1 MSKRNSPNRWQAA
14 VVGILGGAAGLLS
27 MSMYWRYVAPRLE
40 VLAPSVGPA
49 NKEKQ
54 PTEDKPGALDD
65 ISIPGKLYQP
75 DESSTAALG
84 RIIYTGLAGDP
95 PRAKET
101 RNMLSELV
109 HWGYGLLQGGLY
121 GAARASARGLDLEG
135 GVVYAGLLW
144 LIGDEL
150 AVPLLGLQG
159 GPTAAT
165 PMQHVNRLGA
175 HMAYGLGTA
184 AVTQTLKHLL

>member
-1 MSKRNSPNRWQAA
+1 MSKQHKTNYWQGF
-14 VVGILGGAAGLLS
+14 VVGILGGAAGLVS
-27 MSMYWRYVAPRLE
+27 MALYWRYVAPLLE
-40 VLAPSVGPA
+40 EKMAGTPAEKEETEPDDPAGP
-49 NKEKQ
+49 
-54 PTEDKPGALDD
+54 LDD
-65 ISIPGKLYQP
+65 ISIPGKLYQE

-84 RIIYTGLAGDP
+84 RLIYAGITGRP

-101 RNMLSELV
+101 KSMLSEVV

-121 GAARASARGLDLEG
+121 GATRAAVRGLDLEG

-159 GPTAAT
+159 GPTAAR
-165 PMQHVNRLGA
+165 PVDHVNRLGA
-175 HMAYGLGTA
+175 HVAYGLATA
-184 AVTQTLKHLL
+184 AVAQTLKHVL

>member
-1 MSKRNSPNRWQAA
+1 
-14 VVGILGGAAGLLS
+14 
-27 MSMYWRYVAPRLE
+27 
-40 VLAPSVGPA
+40 
-49 NKEKQ
+49 
-54 PTEDKPGALDD
+54 
-65 ISIPGKLYQP
+65 
-75 DESSTAALG
+75 
-84 RIIYTGLAGDP
+84 
-95 PRAKET
+95 
-101 RNMLSELV
+101 MLSELV

-175 HMAYGLGTA
+175 HVAYGLGTA